1 MKGSWVGVCVLAG
14 ALLAGRGA
22 AEDLCPCPTP
32 TPPPPNWTGSFGG
45 GLGISGGNSDTKSYN
60 ATFAVKHDPKGKN
73 VFTSDGLY
81 LRSDNQG
88 QATVD
93 KTALGVRDEYKVGAR
108 AFVFGE
114 VRYLRDAFK
123 EIKYLI
129 SPIVGVGVNAV
140 DTGNAK
146 LSLDV
151 AVGGQFEEDT
161 GKASTSDGAVQ
172 AGERLNVTL
181 SDSAALSERGTGLW
195 KMSDFGD
202 ALYRFEIG
210 LTASVAKRLE
220 LKVGF
225 IDDYKTRPA
234 QPLLKKNDTSLV
246 AALVFK
252 IG

>member
-1 MKGSWVGVCVLAG
+1 VCVLAG
-14 ALLAGRGA
+14 AFLAGRGA

-32 TPPPPNWTGSFGG
+32 TPPPPDWTGSFGG
-45 GLGISGGNSDTKSYN
+45 GLALSGGNSDTKSYN
-60 ATFAVKHDPKGKN
+60 ATFAVKYDPKRKN
-73 VFTSDGLY
+73 VLTADGLY

-114 VRYLRDAFK
+114 VRHLRDAFK

-129 SPIVGVGVNAV
+129 SPIVGAGVNAV
-140 DTGNAK
+140 DTEKAK

-161 GKASTSDGAVQ
+161 GKASTADGALQAGQRLNVKLSDGA
-172 AGERLNVTL
+172 
-181 SDSAALSERGTGLW
+181 ALAERGSALW